1 MSAFNF
7 SRQEAEVVLSALRVK
22 IAQQISLVG
31 IADGYTVAVAED
43 IERLL
48 EAEAAKAAKAA
59 EAAEAAEIAN
69 EEEAPVEEVP
79 AEEPAAE

>member
-31 IADGYTVAVAED
+31 LADGYTVAVAED

-48 EAEAAKAAKAA
+48 EA

>member
-48 EAEAAKAAKAA
+48 EAEAA
-59 EAAEAAEIAN
+59 EAAEIAN